1 MTPEEFAQ
9 LQPGDDVIFI
19 GNSNSFVTNGKSYKV
34 VQKWIGTIRT
44 ISIVNDQGIVDF
56 ISDLDKISKQEK
68 KYPSVFMIYY
78 KDNKK
83 PRLDE
88 IFILLEDAVAF
99 VDECYDEDL
108 IVVEYIPT
116 AIYSPPSA
124 KDWIKESLTE

>member
-1 MTPEEFAQ
+1 MRNT
-9 LQPGDDVIFI
+9 
-19 GNSNSFVTNGKSYKV
+19 KKV
-34 VQKWIGTIRT
+34 
-44 ISIVNDQGIVDF
+44 
-56 ISDLDKISKQEK
+56 QEK

-88 IFILLEDAVAF
+88 IFIFLEDAIAF
-99 VDECYDEDL
+99 VNEYYDEDLEDL

-116 AIYSPPSA
+116 ATYSPPSA